1 MLLKKG
7 SKGNDVKEL
16 QKILGC
22 RPDGVF
28 GSTTESLVKQWQKDH
43 DLVADGVVGDK
54 TWLIM
59 QREAKAQD
67 NSVLGA
73 DVIYNPIDKHIT
85 RRANRSIDY
94 LVIHFTAGASS
105 SGDSETKTRNVFLNR
120 NASADF
126 VVDDDSILQVNPDPA
141 NYYCWAV
148 GDGRGKNGILNKN
161 VISIEIC
168 SNLKKGTTAKVPNH
182 EGWFFTAASIDNAVK
197 AAKLIM
203 AKYNIPLNRVI
214 RHYDA
219 TGKLCPGIIGWN
231 PGTIYDSVTAVPTNK
246 KSTEEQW
253 IAFKKR
259 LQS

>member
-22 RPDGVF
+22 RPDGIF
-28 GSTTESLVKQWQKDH
+28 GSTTESLVKQWQKQH
-43 DLVADGVVGDK
+43 GLVADGIVGDK
-54 TWLIM
+54 TLAAM
-59 QREAKAQD
+59 QKEANAQD
-67 NSVLGA
+67 NSVLGEG
-73 DVIYNPIDKHIT
+73 VIYNPIDKHIT
-85 RRANRSIDY
+85 RSNNRQIDY

-148 GDGRGKNGILNKN
+148 GDGKGKRGIFNKN

-168 SNLKKGTTAKVPNH
+168 SNLKKGTTPKVPNH
-182 EGWFFTAASIDNAVK
+182 IGWTFTEAAINNAVK

-203 AKYNIPLNRVI
+203 DKYNIPLDKVI

-219 TGKLCPGIIGWN
+219 TGKLCPGVIGWN
-231 PGTIYDSVTAVPTNK
+231 LGTIYDSISAAPTNK

-253 IAFKKR
+253 VAFKKR
-259 LQS
+259 LQF